1 MTHGNIT
8 DLEFLRK
15 KVVDADGDVLRELM
29 IELIQMLMSAEAN
42 GACRADYGSRSEER
56 VNHRNGYRDRP
67 FDTRLGTLDLKV
79 PRLRRGSYYPEWLFE
94 PRRRSERAMFQVI
107 TEAWVGGVSTRKM
120 DRLVKSLGIEGISR
134 STVSEMARTFDERVS
149 SFLNR
154 PLDGAPYKYVWMDGT
169 ALKCREQGAVENVS
183 AVLAVGVNQEGYR
196 EILGMDVFTREN
208 ETGWTEFVRGLVARG
223 LSGVEMVTSD
233 SHPGL
238 KSAISQVLPGSSW
251 NRCYTHFTRNVLDKV
266 PKKAQRKALGMLRS
280 VTGQVDPEVTREQYD
295 RVADTL
301 GRAFPRLADML
312 DDAREEVLAHT
323 RLPLEHWRKIRTN
336 NPMENLNAQI
346 KRRSRVVGIFPNRA
360 SIVRLVGTLLLE
372 QHEDWLAGRRYMRI
386 DSFGMPEDFPDELL
400 MSADLEPE
408 CETLRTPH

>member
-1 MTHGNIT
+1 
-8 DLEFLRK
+8 
-15 KVVDADGDVLRELM
+15 
-29 IELIQMLMSAEAN
+29 
-42 GACRADYGSRSEER
+42 
-56 VNHRNGYRDRP
+56 
-67 FDTRLGTLDLKV
+67 
-79 PRLRRGSYYPEWLFE
+79 
-94 PRRRSERAMFQVI
+94 
-107 TEAWVGGVSTRKM
+107 
-120 DRLVKSLGIEGISR
+120 
-134 STVSEMARTFDERVS
+134 
-149 SFLNR
+149 
-154 PLDGAPYKYVWMDGT
+154 
-169 ALKCREQGAVENVS
+169 
-183 AVLAVGVNQEGYR
+183 
-196 EILGMDVFTREN
+196 
-208 ETGWTEFVRGLVARG
+208 
-223 LSGVEMVTSD
+223 MVTSD

-266 PKKAQRKALGMLRS
+266 PQKAQRKALGMLRS
-280 VTGQVDPEVTREQYD
+280 VTSQVDPEATREQYD

>member
-1 MTHGNIT
+1 MTRSNIV
-8 DLEFLRK
+8 DMESLRK
-15 KVVDADGDVLRELM
+15 KVLDADGDVLRDLM
-29 IELIQMLMSAEAN
+29 FELIQMLMNAEAD
-42 GACRADYGSRSEER
+42 GSCRADYGKRSEAR

-79 PRLRRGSYYPEWLFE
+79 PRLRQGSYYPAWLLE
-94 PRRRSERAMFQVI
+94 PRRRSERALLQVV
-107 TEAWVGGVSTRKM
+107 TEAWVAGVSTRKM
-120 DRLVKSLGIEGISR
+120 DRLVKSLGIEGISK
-134 STVSEMARTFDERVS
+134 STVSEMARSLDERVQA
-149 SFLNR
+149 FLNR
-154 PLDGAPYKYVWMDGT
+154 PLEGAPYKYIWLDGT
-169 ALKCREQGAVENVS
+169 ALKCRELGVVENVS
-183 AVLAVGVNQEGYR
+183 AVLAVGVNGEGYR
-196 EILGMDVFTREN
+196 EILGMEVFTAES
-208 ETGWTEFVRGLVARG
+208 EAGWTEFLRGLVARG

-233 SHPGL
+233 AHPGL

-266 PKKAQRKALGMLRS
+266 PKKAQGKALWMLRS
-280 VTGQVDPEVTREQYD
+280 VSSQIAPEAVLEQYD

-323 RLPLEHWRKIRTN
+323 SLPLEHWRKTRTN

-372 QHEDWLAGRRYMRI
+372 QHEDWLAGRRYMSI
-386 DSFGMPEDFPDELL
+386 DSFGMPEDFPDEVL

-408 CETLRTPH
+408 CVTLRTPH

>member
-1 MTHGNIT
+1 M
-8 DLEFLRK
+8 
-15 KVVDADGDVLRELM
+15 
-29 IELIQMLMSAEAN
+29 
-42 GACRADYGSRSEER
+42 
-56 VNHRNGYRDRP
+56 
-67 FDTRLGTLDLKV
+67 
-79 PRLRRGSYYPEWLFE
+79 
-94 PRRRSERAMFQVI
+94 
-107 TEAWVGGVSTRKM
+107 
-120 DRLVKSLGIEGISR
+120 
-134 STVSEMARTFDERVS
+134 
-149 SFLNR
+149 
-154 PLDGAPYKYVWMDGT
+154 
-169 ALKCREQGAVENVS
+169 S

-208 ETGWTEFVRGLVARG
+208 ETGWTEFLRGLVARG
-223 LSGVEMVTSD
+223 LSGAEMVTSD
-233 SHPGL
+233 AHPGL

-280 VTGQVDPEVTREQYD
+280 VTSQVDPEAAREQYD
-295 RVADTL
+295 RVADTM

-323 RLPLEHWRKIRTN
+323 RLPLEHWRKTRTN
-336 NPMENLNAQI
+336 NPMENLNSQI

-372 QHEDWLAGRRYMRI
+372 QHEDWLAGRRYMSI